1 MHVGVIGVGVMG
13 RNHARIYSELK
24 SVDSLSI
31 FDLNKAGAQ
40 EVAIN
45 NGAHASNSL
54 EDLLSEVDAVS
65 LCVPTPYHFDLAQK
79 VIEQNI
85 PILIEKPICHTV
97 ADGKKLVS
105 MIPRNLICGVGHIE
119 RFNPVVNEII
129 RILDKPLYIE
139 VKRHNP
145 ASARISDTTVVEDLM
160 IHDIDIVFNLM
171 FKSQWSCH
179 CAGNADLCTAL
190 FQFDNIPVYVSASRK
205 SSKKI
210 RMIYVEEE
218 EFTIEGDLMA
228 QEIFVHRKPKRYG
241 VENSRYMQDNII
253 EKVLVNKVEPL
264 KVELSTFIKCVQE
277 KRPFPITP
285 LEALKNLE
293 ICDEIKAQI
302 QIKNP
307 QQLQKIPIAA

>member
-24 SVDSLSI
+24 SVDSVSI

-40 EVAIN
+40 EVAAN
-45 NGAHASNSL
+45 HGAHACNSL
-54 EDLLSEVDAVS
+54 EEILSEVDAVS
-65 LCVPTPYHFDLAQK
+65 LCVPTPYHFNVAQT
-79 VIEQNI
+79 VAEHSI
-85 PILIEKPICHTV
+85 PLLIEKPICHTV
-97 ADGKKLVS
+97 AEGKKLVDLL
-105 MIPRNLICGVGHIE
+105 PKNLICGVGHIE

-145 ASARISDTTVVEDLM
+145 ASARIGDSSVVEDLM

-171 FKSQWSCH
+171 FKNQWSCH

-190 FQFDNIPVYVSASRK
+190 FQFDNIPVYLSASRK

-228 QEIFVHRKPKRYG
+228 QEIFIHRKPKRYG
-241 VENSRYMQDNII
+241 VENLRYMQDNII

-264 KVELSTFIKCVQE
+264 KVELSTFINCVRE
-277 KRPFPITP
+277 NRPFPITP
-285 LEALKNLE
+285 QEALKNLE
-293 ICDEIKAQI
+293 ICEEIKAQTRM
-302 QIKNP
+302 KTSVP
-307 QQLQKIPIAA
+307 LQKIPIAA